1 MADQLPSAQVIL
13 VVEDE
18 EVVRGLIRR
27 ILEAEGYTVVE
38 ARDGAEALR
47 LCTDRPD
54 EPIDL
59 LLTDLVIPELTG
71 PELAASLRSFWPD
84 LSVLW
89 MSGYAEG
96 TSAQVGRMPPNT
108 EFIQKPFAP
117 AELVRRVQGLLRGQA
132 AL

>member
-1 MADQLPSAQVIL
+1 MGDQAKPSRVIL

-27 ILEAEGYTVVE
+27 ILEAEGHEIVE
-38 ARDGAEALR
+38 AGNGAEALR
-47 LCTDRPD
+47 LCMDRPD

-59 LLTDLVIPELTG
+59 LLTDLVIPKLSG
-71 PELAASLRSFWPD
+71 PELAASLRSFWPE
-84 LSVLW
+84 LPVLW

-96 TSAQVGRMPPNT
+96 VSAHFGQMPPHT

-117 AELVRRVQGLLRGQA
+117 VELARRVRELLGSR
-132 AL
+132 